1 MISWLYVYIFR
12 GIGIVMV
19 IGMITILL
27 LAVLSQMRQA
37 PQGSGRLVRQ
47 ADALPANANR

>member
-1 MISWLYVYIFR
+1 MIRWLYIYIFR

-27 LAVLSQMRQA
+27 LAVLSQMRQ
-37 PQGSGRLVRQ
+37 PQQGQRLQVQRNVV
-47 ADALPANANR
+47 PAKAGH